1 MDDFERELNKLNIN
15 DFIWLIYF
23 FIVLFSLISDS
34 FQRKYLLT
42 NNKNYRNIGRGI
54 TLTLLVTAF
63 FIYLYFVIDSIEDI
77 NILKNKNSSTERER
91 RVALERLITTLV
103 FLVGGALSIY
113 TEVDDKGGDIDLA
126 IL

>member
-1 MDDFERELNKLNIN
+1 MDSFERELNKLNIN

-34 FQRKYLLT
+34 FQRKYLFT
-42 NNKNYRNIGRGI
+42 QNKNYRNIGRGI
-54 TLTLLVTAF
+54 TLTLLITAF
-63 FIYLYFVIDSIEDI
+63 FIYLYFVIDSIDDI
-77 NILKNKNSSTERER
+77 NILKNSNNNDVRKS

-113 TEVDDKGGDIDLA
+113 TEIDDKGGDIDLA

>member
-1 MDDFERELNKLNIN
+1 MDSFERELNKLNIN

-34 FQRKYLLT
+34 FQRKYLFT
-42 NNKNYRNIGRGI
+42 QNKNYRNIGRGI
-54 TLTLLVTAF
+54 TLTLLITAF

-77 NILKNKNSSTERER
+77 NILKNSNNNDARKS

-113 TEVDDKGGDIDLA
+113 TEIDDKGGDIDLA